1 MMKYYFGNIWI
12 NPNKHGLNK
21 ARAVTM
27 STLRG
32 YRELQLKMLDKI
44 SLLAGR
50 GEMKGKAF

>member
-1 MMKYYFGNIWI
+1 MKYSFGNMWI

-32 YRELQLKMLDKI
+32 YRQLQPKMLDKN
-44 SLLAGR
+44 SVLAGK